1 MPNSFL
7 SNYIFKH
14 AWAPTVEGAFNK
26 YPNEYQPNVLC
37 LDILDRKLDDDGKL
51 VTEKLLVSNFE
62 QSETMKK
69 AMRTL
74 GIPIKDRQVTLE
86 ISSLDLIRKRYTMR
100 SLNHTYF
107 DYIKIH
113 EQLDYSV
120 DMDQSPEDF
129 ESGENTLLTQS
140 TLVDMD
146 PKQYSIM
153 VRWAVNLIEKL
164 CLKVAA
170 NNMPKGRIAMNKIIP
185 NLMQEFDEIT
195 HFTEIVEDLETLIKK
210 KVEGAEQMLAEF
222 GDLVLDEV
230 NKVQEDMITELKDDQ
245 MTERQQHNLNS
256 NQNQNQ
262 TGQTTTSLQSKINE
276 INQNLNSL
284 SQKIAKNSQQTQ
296 QEINLIINDAK
307 LEIQKLVT
315 LLKKMMEQFAENLKS
330 YADNDCLAYNKEA
343 LLGMK
348 KFNEL
353 ESQITEI
360 YVQAIRKIDEEVV
373 GKIEDFGYGT
383 EEKLNLARQ
392 IKLFEEKFDREC
404 RIGTSSYRI
413 W

>member
-1 MPNSFL
+1 MPSSFL
-7 SNYIFKH
+7 STYIFKH

-37 LDILDRKLDDDGKL
+37 LDILDRKLDENGNL
-51 VTEKLLVSNFE
+51 ITEKLLVSNFE

-69 AMRTL
+69 AMRAL
-74 GIPIKDRQVTLE
+74 GIPIKDKQMTLE
-86 ISSLDLIRKRYTMR
+86 ISALDLIKKRYTMR
-100 SLNHTYF
+100 ALNHTYF
-107 DYIKIH
+107 DVIKIH
-113 EQLDYSV
+113 EQLVYSV
-120 DMDQSPEDF
+120 DKDQSPEDF

-140 TLVDMD
+140 TLADMD
-146 PKQYSIM
+146 AKKYSVM

-185 NLMQEFDEIT
+185 NLMQEFDEVT

-230 NKVQEDMITELKDDQ
+230 NKVQKSIDQ
-245 MTERQQHNLNS
+245 DSKSKISIE
-256 NQNQNQ
+256 NQK
-262 TGQTTTSLQSKINE
+262 SSIQSKIEE
-276 INQNLNSL
+276 INQNLNLL
-284 SQKIAKNSQQTQ
+284 SQEIARTSEQTQ
-296 QEINLIINDAK
+296 EDINNIINEAK
-307 LEIQKLVT
+307 QEIQKLVT
-315 LLKKMMEQFAENLKS
+315 LLKKIMEQYAENLKNFS
-330 YADNDCLAYNKEA
+330 ADTDFLAYNKEA
-343 LLGMK
+343 LCGMK

-353 ESQITEI
+353 ENQINDI

-373 GKIEDFGYGT
+373 GKIKFGLKV
-383 EEKLNLARQ
+383 EEGRSIEVDRLAAQ

-404 RIGTSSYRI
+404 RIGTTSFNRI
-413 W
+413 